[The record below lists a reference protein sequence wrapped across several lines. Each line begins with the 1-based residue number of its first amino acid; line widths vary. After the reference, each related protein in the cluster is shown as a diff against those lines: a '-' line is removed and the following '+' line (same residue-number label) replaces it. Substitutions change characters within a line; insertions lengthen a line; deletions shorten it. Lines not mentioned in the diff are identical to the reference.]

1 MQHAEHF
8 LSRLDRLPRSEV
20 DLALALYRDP
30 ELLRAVLDAASL
42 PEGAERAAIS
52 IDDPVTGP
60 FVIVTRGGHFVT
72 CLGRGMRASN
82 LPVVTRDA
90 LDAIARRLTRLRE
103 TMEIERRLRGTASR
117 ASALLLR
124 RLLHAPDSVSREDF
138 LEVAAWEPLFGQV
151 FMQMYLDMSIEL
163 HRQSALL
170 LRARVRGA
178 RGDEALHTHWNLL
191 HAAGHMALLGA
202 ISAERER
209 YTELTADMPGSRA
222 AFSYALTGTGV
233 ITFILKGAWA
243 AGRLGK
249 LMLHD
254 YKRAL
259 TEDVALF
266 ELFDTLFALL
276 AIGTRSRGT
285 SAEIVKA
292 LRAAPEAARTPE
304 ARRLRE
310 LMGREVAASCELT
323 AQLLE
328 SPAEE
333 LAAARREL
341 GEAYLDMEPALPD
354 DAIRDELIRTLPLVS
369 WADGITTGKKLGV
382 SLMLIAATA
391 RGEPEQL
398 YLPRELL
405 RALRRPWEPADTR
418 MVLEP
423 RMKASKAQRRPDVR
437 PPPVG
442 RNDPCPCGSGKK
454 WKRCCGA

>member
-60 FVIVTRGGHFVT
+60 FLIVTRGGHFVT
-72 CLGRGMRASN
+72 CLGRGMRATN

-103 TMEIERRLRGTASR
+103 TMEIERRLRGTANR
-117 ASALLLR
+117 ASARLLR

-151 FMQMYLDMSIEL
+151 FMQMYLDMAIEL
-163 HRQSALL
+163 HQQSALL

-191 HAAGHMALLGA
+191 HAAGHMALL
-202 ISAERER
+202 
-209 YTELTADMPGSRA
+209 
-222 AFSYALTGTGV
+222 
-233 ITFILKGAWA
+233 
-243 AGRLGK
+243 
-249 LMLHD
+249 
-254 YKRAL
+254 
-259 TEDVALF
+259 
-266 ELFDTLFALL
+266 

-285 SAEIVKA
+285 TAEIVKA
-292 LRAAPEAARTPE
+292 LRSAPEAARTQE

-310 LMGREVAASCELT
+310 VMGREVAACCELT

-328 SPAEE
+328 SSAEE
-333 LAAARREL
+333 LTAARLQL
-341 GEAYLDMEPALPD
+341 GEAYLDMEPMLQD
-354 DAIRDELIRTLPLVS
+354 DPIRDELIRTLPLVS
-369 WADGITTGKKLGV
+369 WADGITAGKNLGV

-391 RGEPEQL
+391 RGEPDQF

-405 RALRRPWEPADTR
+405 RALRKPWEPADTW

-423 RMKASKAQRRPDVR
+423 RLKASKAQRRPDVR

-454 WKRCCGA
+454 RKRCCGA